1 MTYSRLQMKTLS
13 ALGALAFL
21 LSYHSLPVSAQAAA
35 APGTQ
40 GSSSASAARTYAQFD
55 EQRGTSALAAP
66 ATSEHKAPWGD
77 VMISHKTGGCGL
89 PCRAG
94 IAE

>member
-1 MTYSRLQMKTLS
+1 MFRLQTKTLS

-21 LSYHSLPVSAQAAA
+21 LSFHSLPVSAQAAA
-35 APGTQ
+35 PGTQ
-40 GSSSASAARTYAQFD
+40 GPSSTSAARTYAQFD
-55 EQRGTSALAAP
+55 EQRGSTPALARP
-66 ATSEHKAPWGD
+66 AVSEQKAPWGD
-77 VMISHKTGGCGL
+77 VMISHKVGGCGL